1 MEPDE
6 GCRYG
11 PVCPVGHAGLAGSRG
26 TPVGER
32 QQVALNQ
39 KLHEILHVFDVC
51 LVNDRA

>member
-1 MEPDE
+1 MPALQ
-6 GCRYG
+6 G
-11 PVCPVGHAGLAGSRG
+11 PEARPS
-26 TPVGER
+26 EKD